1 MHGKYIPI
9 ICICHAKRIEYYL
22 PGGSDGVIYGS
33 RLKEIFVFLPSFDII
48 TITKFSEEME
58 RAMDPV
64 HFSSKEILEMA
75 VRIEEN
81 GLGFYKSASAST
93 DNAQIKELF
102 DYLIIEEVKH
112 VELFEALKEA
122 ITEGEPS
129 DYNDPYLEEE
139 SKYLNA
145 LADSSIFMKG
155 EEGVNKAKAIK
166 SDDEA
171 LDFAIQMEKDSI
183 LFYLELINM
192 VRDHDRPTVKNILSE
207 ERKHIAKLTELRA
220 SL

>member
-1 MHGKYIPI
+1 
-9 ICICHAKRIEYYL
+9 
-22 PGGSDGVIYGS
+22 
-33 RLKEIFVFLPSFDII
+33 
-48 TITKFSEEME
+48 
-58 RAMDPV
+58 MDPV

-81 GLGFYKSASAST
+81 GLGFYKAASAST
-93 DNAQIKELF
+93 DNVRIKELF
-102 DYLIIEEVKH
+102 DYFIIEEVKH

-122 ITEGEPS
+122 ITENEPS

-207 ERKHIAKLTELRA
+207 ERKHIAKLTELRG